1 MTKQLFLATFVLVFG
16 ASALADNFSEQ
27 IDCKSASSFFA
38 TADPSVARQYAPSRE
53 VDILHLKLD
62 VTPDFKQR
70 TVSGTA
76 TFTFKPIAKPLEELS
91 LDAVD
96 LSVASVTS
104 TEKIESYQV
113 TF

>member
-1 MTKQLFLATFVLVFG
+1 MIKQFFLATFVLVFG
-16 ASALADNFSEQ
+16 ASALADNFWEQ
-27 IDCKSASSFFA
+27 IDCKGASSFFA
-38 TADPSVARQYAPSRE
+38 ASNSPAAQYAPSRE
-53 VDILHLKLD
+53 IDILHLKLD
-62 VTPDFKQR
+62 VTPDFEQR

-104 TEKIESYQV
+104 TENIESYLV
-113 TF
+113 TY